1 MKITIDTKEES
12 HDSIRHIINLLSSIL
27 DGNVHQNSIV
37 ESNSVEKPMS
47 QGNMFEDKPESAT
60 EQETGN
66 SGGIFGNMFGDSSSS
81 PPNESSSEIS
91 DEPKIEEPIIEEI
104 KVVAKS
110 KPVKSAKSKVVKAK
124 HSPGKYVASK
134 RGKYFHEPKSE
145 WAKKI
150 RKENR
155 VWFQNKEEAWEQG
168 YKAHSEVN

>member
-91 DEPKIEEPIIEEI
+91 DEPKIEEAQMPSEESAPINPMATEPSEIIEQPDSDLEESEEKVEI
-104 KVVAKS
+104 IE
-110 KPVKSAKSKVVKAK
+110 
-124 HSPGKYVASK
+124 YD
-134 RGKYFHEPKSE
+134 
-145 WAKKI
+145 
-150 RKENR
+150 
-155 VWFQNKEEAWEQG
+155 
-168 YKAHSEVN
+168 